1 MPSFVLTDGLLLG
14 NGDQIALKSWYMPMK
29 LFEGSGQDLGRW
41 SGHTELIFNLLDCA
55 YVSNSDGNGIPP
67 ISRQPHTRAKWSSFA
82 RSSLDIRKARLRL
95 EEVAKGLF

>member
-1 MPSFVLTDGLLLG
+1 MPSFVLTSDGLLLG
-14 NGDQIALKSWYMPMK
+14 NGDQIALKSWYIPVK
-29 LFEGSGQDLGRW
+29 LFEGSVQDLGRW

-55 YVSNSDGNGIPP
+55 YVSKSDGIPP